1 MMRNGYYD
9 EKDLLNRLKNDD
21 ADAYIQ
27 LYDHYYPSLYAYILR
42 FVKITDLAE
51 DVLQDVFL
59 KLWEIRHRIDPDLSF
74 SAYLYRISRNLVF
87 KQIKK
92 ISVDEELRLG
102 VMYRLSSLHE
112 HSHVELQWKQYQ
124 ESLVAAIDQ
133 LPPQRQKV
141 FRLCREQNRTY
152 DEAAAELGISRN
164 TVKEHMVLAVKAIR
178 EYFKRHSDTLLSS
191 FFLF

>member
-164 TVKEHMVLAVKAIR
+164 TVKEHMVLAVKSIR

>member
-92 ISVDEELRLG
+92 ISVDEELCLG

>member
-1 MMRNGYYD
+1 MRNGYYD

-112 HSHVELQWKQYQ
+112 HSHGELQWKQYQ